1 MSLFDKSLNIGANAA
16 KKVFTKAE
24 PKFRFGGWQALGAQK
39 RPIDDRTPEQLFATI
54 DELAKKNPTIKKF
67 EKEIKEMNP
76 KYLSLAVDTMELASK
91 RDFTMTDIN
100 MNKVIPNVGKSLLE
114 HLLSIYPKASKENPK
129 AMEFAQEVINNTDT
143 LTSKYFLADMAGIF
157 QSPKIAEHLDA
168 MKPFVNEI
176 AESTINGGYL
186 GTFDKQVKFTDMIKS
201 LLTPDVKPHK
211 ISLIRKLSD
220 TVDRYTK
227 PDDKVEIYI
236 DKFVKSDTPTKQ
248 VEQNIANLAN
258 VLPAARQSGKNFDV
272 VDYVN
277 NNVNF
282 VRAKQ
287 NIDINSLKNG
297 NVKLG

>member
-1 MSLFDKSLNIGANAA
+1 
-16 KKVFTKAE
+16 
-24 PKFRFGGWQALGAQK
+24 
-39 RPIDDRTPEQLFATI
+39 
-54 DELAKKNPTIKKF
+54 
-67 EKEIKEMNP
+67 
-76 KYLSLAVDTMELASK
+76 
-91 RDFTMTDIN
+91 
-100 MNKVIPNVGKSLLE
+100 
-114 HLLSIYPKASKENPK
+114 
-129 AMEFAQEVINNTDT
+129 
-143 LTSKYFLADMAGIF
+143 
-157 QSPKIAEHLDA
+157 

-201 LLTPDVKPHK
+201 LLTPDVKPKK
-211 ISLIRKLSD
+211 ISLCRKLRD
-220 TVDRYTK
+220 TIVRYAK
-227 PDDKVEIYI
+227 PDDKVRVYI

-258 VLPAARQSGKNFDV
+258 VLPEARQSGKNFDV

>member
-1 MSLFDKSLNIGANAA
+1 MSLFDKSLNIGANVA
-16 KKVFTKAE
+16 KKTFTKAE
-24 PKFRFGGWQALGAQK
+24 PKFRFGGWQVAGAQK

-54 DELAKKNPTIKKF
+54 DELAKKNPVIKKF

-91 RDFTMTDIN
+91 SDFTMTDIN
-100 MNKVIPNVGKSLLE
+100 MNKVIPNVGESLLE
-114 HLLSIYPKASKENPK
+114 HLLSVYPKASKENPK

-168 MKPFVNEI
+168 MKPLVNEI

-186 GTFDKQVKFTDMIKS
+186 GTFERQINFTNMIKS
-201 LLTPDVKPHK
+201 LLTPDVKPQK

-220 TVDRYTK
+220 AVDRLTSA
-227 PDDKVEIYI
+227 DDKVEIFI
-236 DKFVKSDTPTKQ
+236 DKFVKSDTPAKQ
-248 VEQNIANLAN
+248 VEINIANLAN
-258 VLPAARQSGKNFDV
+258 VLPSVRKSGKNFDV

-297 NVKLG
+297 NIKLG

>member
-1 MSLFDKSLNIGANAA
+1 MSLFDKSLNIGENAA

-24 PKFRFGGWQALGAQK
+24 PKSRFCGWELMAAQQ

-54 DELAKKNPTIKKF
+54 DEYAKKNPVIKKF

-76 KYLSLAVDTMELASK
+76 KYLGLAVDTIELAA
-91 RDFTMTDIN
+91 RTNFAILNVN
-100 MNKVIPNVGKSLLE
+100 MNKVIPDLGKSLLE
-114 HLLSIYPKASKENPK
+114 HLLSIYPKASRENPK

-143 LTSKYFLADMAGIF
+143 LTSKYFLADMAPIF
-157 QSPKIAEHLDA
+157 EHPKFADHLEA
-168 MKPFVNEI
+168 IKPLVKDI
-176 AESTINGGYL
+176 AESTITAGPYVNL
-186 GTFDKQVKFTDMIKS
+186 ERQIKFTDMIKS
-201 LLTPDVKPHK
+201 LLAPDVKPKK
-211 ISLIRKLSD
+211 ISLCRKLRD
-220 TVDRYTK
+220 TIERYAK
-227 PDDKVEIYI
+227 PDDKVRVYI